1 MDELDRTTG
10 GSPSSSTRR
19 EPLHVLVVD
28 DDHASRRGLA
38 LAVRDLGHRCTTADD
53 GEQALVV
60 FEKDRPDVILSDWLM
75 PRMNGLELCRRVREL
90 GGPYVYFV
98 FTSALH
104 DKPHVLEGLH
114 SGADDYLGKPIDPDE
129 LEARLAT
136 AARLLEVQREMHQ
149 QNQALRRD
157 SQRFYLASRVDPL
170 TECKN
175 RRALDEDLEAIVS
188 NASRYDQTWA
198 LGILDVDHFKAFNDA
213 FGHVRGDEALRLVA
227 SAIAQSL
234 RRGDTVYRYGG
245 EEFVVLLAGQ
255 DAAGARTALER
266 ARKAVEELSVTAAPG
281 ASSPVVTVSAGGSVF
296 RPGMTPGA
304 WLAEAD
310 AVLYEAKRGGRNRV
324 IVAEARD

>member
-1 MDELDRTTG
+1 MDDLDTTTG
-10 GSPSSSTRR
+10 GEPSSSPRR
-19 EPLHVLVVD
+19 EPSTLHVLVVD

-38 LAVRDLGHRCTTADD
+38 LAVRDLGHRCSTADD
-53 GEQALVV
+53 GEQALLV

-75 PRMNGLELCRRVREL
+75 PRLNGLELCRRVREL
-90 GGPYVYFV
+90 AGPYVYFV

-136 AARLLEVQREMHQ
+136 AARLLDVQRRMHQ

-157 SQRFYLASRVDPL
+157 SQRFYVASRVDPL

-175 RRALDEDLEAIVS
+175 RRALDEDLEGIVS

-198 LGILDVDHFKAFNDA
+198 LGMLDVDHFKSFNDA
-213 FGHVRGDEALRLVA
+213 FGHVRGDEALKLVS

-234 RRGDTVYRYGG
+234 RRGDTLYRYGG

-255 DAAGARTALER
+255 DLAGTRTALER
-266 ARKAVEELSVTAAPG
+266 ARKAVEELAVQQAPG
-281 ASSPVVTVSAGGSVF
+281 ASHAVVTVSAGGAVF
-296 RPGMTPGA
+296 RPGSTPGS

-310 AVLYEAKRGGRNRV
+310 AALYKAKRAGRNRV
-324 IVAEARD
+324 LLSE